1 MFSKELVIFFIVFLA
16 AAAAGIIWPA
26 PSRYLNPIM
35 APAMM
40 TILFLSFLKISP
52 QMVWEAMK
60 QYPGRLSLLVV
71 IKLIILPVA
80 VYALAIRLVPDY
92 ALGLLLLA
100 GVSTAVSAP
109 FFVQLVGGNMAL
121 VLVMAVVTSVLV
133 PFSLPAVVKLMAG
146 HRIVFDPLA
155 MIRFLAAIVFLPL
168 AAAALC
174 RRILPIA
181 ARWLEAHSF
190 VVSLPFFAVINLAVF
205 GRYAPIMRA
214 RLDHL
219 AVGTILICVLSGLAA
234 AAGLAVLRSS
244 PGPDRIASAAS
255 LAWVNNVLVIILA
268 VELNEPT
275 AALLSTLYMFP
286 FLFLMFPLARLRR

>member
-1 MFSKELVIFFIVFLA
+1 L
-16 AAAAGIIWPA
+16 G
-26 PSRYLNPIM
+26 
-35 APAMM
+35 
-40 TILFLSFLKISP
+40 
-52 QMVWEAMK
+52 
-60 QYPGRLSLLVV
+60 LLVV
-71 IKLIILPVA
+71 IKLIILPVG
-80 VYALAIRLVPDY
+80 VYTLALWLAPDY

-109 FFVQLVGGNMAL
+109 FFVQLVGGNLAL
-121 VLVMAVVTSVLV
+121 VLVMAVATTILV

-146 HRIVFDPLA
+146 HRIVFDPLQ
-155 MIRFLAAIVFLPL
+155 MVRFLSAIVFLPL

-174 RRILPIA
+174 RRILPRA
-181 ARWLEAHSF
+181 VHWLEAHSF
-190 VVSLPFFAVINLAVF
+190 IISIPFFAAINLAVF
-205 GRYAPIMRA
+205 GRYAPVMRA

-219 AVGTILICVLSGLAA
+219 AMAMVLVFILSGLTTAI
-234 AAGLAVLRSS
+234 GLAVLRSS

-286 FLFLMFPLARLRR
+286 FFVLLFPLAKLRAN